1 MTEKAFAPTEIA
13 VARAQYYPPESEVS
27 EDAHDGVLGTGMTH
41 LRVDFDVVELG
52 FVTLS
57 AAGGPAS
64 EACGYEFDMTPEGAH
79 LLAQLLEE
87 AAVMARATD
96 H

>member
-13 VARAQYYPPESEVS
+13 VARAQYYPPESEVI
-27 EDAHDGVLGTGMTH
+27 EDARFGILGTGMNR
-41 LRVDFDVVELG
+41 LKVDFDVVELG

-57 AAGGPAS
+57 FAGGPAY
-64 EACGYEFDMTPEGAH
+64 EACGYEFDVTPEGAH

>member
-1 MTEKAFAPTEIA
+1 
-13 VARAQYYPPESEVS
+13 
-27 EDAHDGVLGTGMTH
+27 
-41 LRVDFDVVELG
+41 VDFDVVELG

-57 AAGGPAS
+57 AAGGPAY

-87 AAVMARATD
+87 AAVMAGATD